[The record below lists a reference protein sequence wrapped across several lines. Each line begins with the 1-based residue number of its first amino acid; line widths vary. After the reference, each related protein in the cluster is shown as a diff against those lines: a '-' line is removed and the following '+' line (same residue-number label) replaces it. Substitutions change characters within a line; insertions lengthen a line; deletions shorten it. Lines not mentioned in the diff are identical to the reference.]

1 MALIIIHVRGRLDC
15 YLMQFNLHDNIIWQ
29 CLASPGIFLVTDRIS
44 DCSHQ
49 PMAVD
54 GRPGLLCFLGILQ
67 IKRHGDYCSLIYSEE
82 TVA

>member
-15 YLMQFNLHDNIIWQ
+15 YLMQLNLHDNIIWQ
-29 CLASPGIFLVTDRIS
+29 CLASPGIFLVTDGIS

-54 GRPGLLCFLGILQ
+54 GRHSLLCALGIFQ
-67 IKRHGDYCSLIYSEE
+67 IK
-82 TVA
+82 

>member
-1 MALIIIHVRGRLDC
+1 MRGRFDC

-29 CLASPGIFLVTDRIS
+29 CLASPGIFLVTDGIS
-44 DCSHQ
+44 DHSLH
-49 PMAVD
+49 PMALD